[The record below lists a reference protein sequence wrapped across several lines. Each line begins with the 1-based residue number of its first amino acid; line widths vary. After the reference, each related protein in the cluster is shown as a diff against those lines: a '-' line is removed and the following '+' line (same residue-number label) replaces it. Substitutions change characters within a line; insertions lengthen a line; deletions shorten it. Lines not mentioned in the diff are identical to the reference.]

1 MSDQRKLTRAIGHE
15 FADSELL
22 TAALTHRSAGGR
34 NNERLEFLGD
44 AVLGLVIAEAL
55 YRVRDKAREG
65 ELSRLRASLV
75 KRDTLAD
82 VARELSIGDYLHLG
96 VGEHRSGGFRRSSI
110 LADALEALLGAI
122 YLDGGFE
129 AARGCVLRLFE
140 SRLADLPEA
149 AQKDAKT
156 RLQELL
162 QARGLALPRYE
173 LIATEGQAH
182 AQRFTASC
190 AVDDLSLLSRG
201 EGTSRQLAEQHAAA
215 LMLEGL
221 ASAGEPEDE

>member
-1 MSDQRKLTRAIGHE
+1 MTDLRKLTRAIGHE
-15 FADSELL
+15 FADGELL
-22 TAALTHRSAGGR
+22 AAALTHRSAGGR

-55 YRVRDKAREG
+55 FRARDQAREG

-110 LADALEALLGAI
+110 LADALEALFGAI
-122 YLDGGFE
+122 YLDAGFD
-129 AARGCVLRLFE
+129 AARGCVLRLFG
-140 SRLADLPEA
+140 SRLSDLPDA
-149 AQKDAKT
+149 AQKDPKT

-162 QARGLALPRYE
+162 QARALALPRYE
-173 LIATEGQAH
+173 LIATQGQAH

-190 AVDDLSLLSRG
+190 AVEDLALLTRG
-201 EGTSRQLAEQHAAA
+201 DGTSRQLAEQRAAA
-215 LMLEGL
+215 LMLERL
-221 ASAGEPEDE
+221 EAAGE